1 MTLTRAEGAR
11 KALHVG
17 MAGFALLLPELTW
30 GAALAAAG
38 SAFLFN
44 VFVLPRVT
52 PYFLRKEEG
61 ERGFSLGIA
70 LYPLVVLFLLLLF
83 RRNLPVAGAGWG
95 YLAFGDGFAS
105 LCGMGFGGPRLPWN
119 PRKSFSGFLGY
130 LFFGFLGASFLYGFL
145 SSSSSSRI
153 PSSSE
158 LICLLAGAFAGAAVE
173 SLPSELDDN
182 VLPPLVGA
190 TVLACLLWTRG
201 GWADVFGPGAARGF
215 LVALAVNVVVSGI
228 ALSLRLVRSSGALAG
243 AFLGTVVLAFGT
255 LPLYLLLWVFFAVGT
270 LATRFRKGR
279 KEAMGR
285 AEEGG
290 GRRGAENVL
299 ANVSVAAF
307 CALVSGLGPNGGVFR
322 LAAAAAL
329 ATALMDTVGTEIG
342 QSIASPTVLL
352 PDFRRVPP
360 GTDGAVSVAGTLAGL
375 AAAAVLAAAGV
386 ATLLLTTRGAVA
398 VVLAACL
405 GTVLESLLGRD
416 GAPWRL
422 SNGHV
427 LNLLNTLA
435 GAAAAPPLLA
445 LLGGPG

>member
-1 MTLTRAEGAR
+1 MTLTRAEAAR
-11 KALHVG
+11 KALHIG
-17 MAGFALLLPELTW
+17 MAGFALLLPSISW
-30 GAALAAAG
+30 GAAVAAAG
-38 SAFLFN
+38 FACLLN

-70 LYPLVVLFLLLLF
+70 LYPLVVLVLLILF
-83 RRNLPVAGAGWG
+83 RRNLPVAAAGWG

-119 PRKSFSGFLGY
+119 SRKSFSGLLGF
-130 LFFGFLGASFLYGFL
+130 LFFGFLGASFLFGFL
-145 SSSSSSRI
+145 SSRI
-153 PSSSE
+153 PSPSE
-158 LICLLAGAFAGAAVE
+158 LICLFAGALAGAALE

-190 TVLACLLWTRG
+190 AVLACLLSTRAS
-201 GWADVFGPGAARGF
+201 WSDVLVPGALPGL
-215 LVALAVNVVVSGI
+215 LVALGINAVVSGI
-228 ALSLRLVRSSGALAG
+228 ALALRLVRPSGALAG
-243 AFLGTVVLAFGT
+243 ALLGTVILAFGT
-255 LPLYLLLWVFFAVGT
+255 APLYLLLWLFFGVGT
-270 LATRFRKGR
+270 LATRLGKTR
-279 KEAMGR
+279 KEAIGK
-285 AEEGG
+285 AEEKG

-299 ANVSVAAF
+299 ANVAVPAF
-307 CALVSGLGPNGGVFR
+307 CALVAGLGPNGDVFR

-360 GTDGAVSVAGTLAGL
+360 GTDGAVSVAGTLAGF
-375 AAAAVLAAAGV
+375 AAAVLLAAAGV
-386 ATLLLTTRGAVA
+386 AVLLLTRGGAVA
-398 VVLAACL
+398 VVLAACA
-405 GTVLESLLGRD
+405 GTVFESLLGRD

-427 LNLLNTLA
+427 LNFLNTLA
-435 GAAAAPPLLA
+435 GAVTAPA
-445 LLGGPG
+445 LLVAAGAVS